1 MKITKRQLRYLIREA
16 IQGHVHGDPS
26 KPKFLDLVMDAMR
39 KSDYRRAANSIMDS
53 YMIDDVFPEEEDAL
67 IDMLAATPAGV
78 SASEV
83 EAIADNWTQMK
94 RTGQLLP
101 EAIAGSNERIAGAA
115 SAAISPEAWAA
126 KKGLVVD
133 TDNTGQKIIA
143 LTQEEAERYSLPP
156 GVNWEVEQDHDGWTI
171 YTNDYVEEA

>member
-53 YMIDDVFPEEEDAL
+53 YMIDDIFPEEEQAL

-78 SASEV
+78 SAAEV
-83 EAIADNWTQMK
+83 EAVAERWGKLK
-94 RTGQLLP
+94 RAGQLLP
-101 EAIAGSNERIAGAA
+101 EAIAGSNERIAGAS
-115 SAAISPEAWAA
+115 SAAISPERWAS
-126 KKGLVVD
+126 KHGLVVD
-133 TDNTGQKIIA
+133 TDNDGQKIIS
-143 LTQEEAERYSLPP
+143 LSQEEAERLSLPP
-156 GVNWEVEQDHDGWTI
+156 GVNWDVDQDHDGWTL
-171 YTNDYVEEA
+171 YTNDYVEGA